1 MVPLPDLCVRAL
13 RKRRAEQAADPLAA
27 GGRWEETGLLFT
39 TRHGTPVEPRNLA
52 RTFDLLCD
60 RADVRRIRLHDTRH
74 TCASLLAASGTH
86 PRTIMAILGHS
97 QIGVT
102 MNVYT
107 HVTTEDQRAAV
118 GLVGGLLDRTPVED
132 EAPRGRQAQ
141 PSAGLRPKCDSDQ
154 RDETAGQEGGPKWT

>member
-1 MVPLPDLCVRAL
+1 
-13 RKRRAEQAADPLAA
+13 
-27 GGRWEETGLLFT
+27 
-39 TRHGTPVEPRNLA
+39 VEPRNLA
-52 RTFDLLCD
+52 RTFDLVCD

-102 MNVYT
+102 MDVYT

-118 GLVGGLLDRTPVED
+118 GLVGGLLDRAVGEETGPSRQTRPSGDHSAVEEVEPD
-132 EAPRGRQAQ
+132 
-141 PSAGLRPKCDSDQ
+141 
-154 RDETAGQEGGPKWT
+154 GQNRW